1 MNFVMVPSTA
11 NTVPTNVTGKLHVTD
26 MDAAAVM
33 GAVNVSMAIT
43 DKAVIRLYVQHQ
55 FLETLVAL
63 RASQMKIAAA
73 TVDVWGMALASASD
87 YLSHQPATYA
97 NFLISEVY
105 VY

>member
-1 MNFVMVPSTA
+1 M
-11 NTVPTNVTGKLHVTD
+11 
-26 MDAAAVM
+26 
-33 GAVNVSMAIT
+33 
-43 DKAVIRLYVQHQ
+43 
-55 FLETLVAL
+55 AL
-63 RASQMKIAAA
+63 RAGQLKIAAA

>member
-1 MNFVMVPSTA
+1 
-11 NTVPTNVTGKLHVTD
+11 

-63 RASQMKIAAA
+63 RAGQLKIAAA